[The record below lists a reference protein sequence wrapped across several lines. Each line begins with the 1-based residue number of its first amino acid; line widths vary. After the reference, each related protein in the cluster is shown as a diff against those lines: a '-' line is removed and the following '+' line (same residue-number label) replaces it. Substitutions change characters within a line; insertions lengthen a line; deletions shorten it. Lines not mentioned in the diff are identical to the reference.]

1 MRSLTQGYLMTEIAL
16 KRDALLDNTKDFE
29 KGRSLWEDAFSR
41 LMKNKMAVF
50 GLLYLLFQTLVAIF
64 APWIARFHYEETDLI
79 LGAIPP
85 DGVHF
90 FGTDDLGRDMFTRV
104 IYGSRISLM
113 VGILATAVSVL
124 IGVLYGAISGY
135 VGGRTDNIMMRILEI
150 LYSLPFIFFVIILMV
165 LFGRNIYL
173 LFIALGLIEWL
184 TMARIVRG
192 QVVSLKKMEYID
204 AARSMGVSHFQ
215 IIIRHLIPNV
225 LGTVIVY
232 ITLTVPGVILEE
244 AFLSFL
250 GLGVQEPMSSWGTL
264 ISDGVSAMQTYP
276 WMLIFPCVTLMM
288 TLLALNF
295 LGDGLRDALD
305 PRASKD

>member
-1 MRSLTQGYLMTEIAL
+1 MTEIVL
-16 KRDALLDNTKDFE
+16 NRKRVMMSNIEFE
-29 KGRSLWEDAFSR
+29 KGRSLWEDAFTR
-41 LMKNKMAVF
+41 LLKNKMAVV
-50 GLLYLLFQTLVAIF
+50 GLCYLVFQTLIAIF
-64 APWIARFHYEETDLI
+64 APWFTHFAFDATDLT
-79 LGAIPP
+79 LGASAPNSL
-85 DGVHF
+85 HF

-113 VGILATAVSVL
+113 VGILATAVSVV
-124 IGVLYGAISGY
+124 IGVFYGAVSGY
-135 VGGRTDNIMMRILEI
+135 VGGKTDDIMMRILEI

-173 LFIALGLIEWL
+173 LFVALGLIEWL

-192 QVVSLKKMEYID
+192 QVMSLKKMEYID
-204 AARSMGVSHFQ
+204 AARSMGVGHFK
-215 IIIRHLIPNV
+215 IIKDHLIPNV
-225 LGTVIVY
+225 LGTVIIYV
-232 ITLTVPGVILEE
+232 TLTVPQVILEE

-264 ISDGVSAMQTYP
+264 ISDGVAAMQTYP
-276 WMLIFPCVTLMM
+276 WMLVFPCVTLML

>member
-1 MRSLTQGYLMTEIAL
+1 MTETVMKLSKTSADL
-16 KRDALLDNTKDFE
+16 SADME
-29 KGRSLWEDAFSR
+29 KGRSLWEDALSR
-41 LMKNKMAVF
+41 LLKNKMAVV
-50 GLLYLLFQTLVAIF
+50 GLIYLIFQTLVAVF
-64 APWIARFHYEETDLI
+64 APWLARFPFDETNLA
-79 LGAIPP
+79 LGSVPP
-85 DGVHF
+85 DLVHF

-113 VGILATAVSVL
+113 VGILATAVSVV
-124 IGVLYGAISGY
+124 IGVFYGAVSGY
-135 VGGRTDNIMMRILEI
+135 VGGRTDEIMMRILEI

-173 LFIALGLIEWL
+173 LFVALGLIEWL

-204 AARSMGVSHFQ
+204 AARSMGVSHLK
-215 IIIRHLIPNV
+215 IISKHLIPNV
-225 LGTVIVY
+225 LGTVIIYV
-232 ITLTVPGVILEE
+232 TLTVPGVILEE

-264 ISDGVSAMQTYP
+264 ISDGVAAMQTYP
-276 WMLIFPCVTLMM
+276 WMLIFPCVTLML